1 MYFTSVP
8 IIFPKR
14 ELLFELYL
22 LSFNGSLVV
31 RLPQEELLHLTLRQR
46 HHGRGQQQGREC
58 ARGGDRGG
66 DEGRGHDDEDGG
78 GGHVED
84 GFSATSTPSSHF
96 SLFTDHETNIPSE
109 IERDQI
115 FGEQMFQIQI

>member
-1 MYFTSVP
+1 M
-8 IIFPKR
+8 
-14 ELLFELYL
+14 YL

-58 ARGGDRGG
+58 ARGGDDRQAGGG
-66 DEGRGHDDEDGG
+66 DRGEDEDRGHDDDVGG
-78 GGHVED
+78 GSGHHVED

-115 FGEQMFQIQI
+115 FGEQIQI